1 MTNQPSNSIGRSL
14 NNNLPGLLACITVGL
29 AAGFLSDHY
38 GGSTMLYALLLGIAF
53 NFLHANGRTQAGIEL
68 SVKSILRIGVALL
81 GFRMSLEAVVALGWP
96 PVLLV
101 VGSVIATLCFGAFC
115 ARFIQRDT
123 GFGLLTGGAVAICG
137 ASAALAIS
145 ALSAK
150 TPQQERDTLFT
161 VIAVTAMSTLAMV
174 IYPIFAAYIGL
185 SDTASGIFFG
195 ATIHDVAQVVAAGY
209 SVSAES
215 GDTAT
220 VIKLL
225 RVAML
230 LPVVLVLSAGMRR
243 QPPEGDGP
251 KSALPVPWFVF
262 AFALFVAINSGGWLS
277 AGLTELLI
285 EISRICIVTAVAALG
300 MKTSLG
306 ELVKIGPK
314 PVLLIVAETLFLA
327 GLISLALQFF

>member
-1 MTNQPSNSIGRSL
+1 MNF
-14 NNNLPGLLACITVGL
+14 PGLLACVTVGL

-38 GGSTMLYALLLGIAF
+38 GGPTMLYALLLGIAF
-53 NFLHANGRTQAGIEL
+53 NFLYESERTQPGIEL
-68 SVKSILRIGVALL
+68 SVKSVLRIGVALL
-81 GFRMSLEAVVALGWP
+81 GFRMSLAAVVALGWP

-101 VGSVIATLCFGAFC
+101 VGSVIATICFGAFC
-115 ARFIQRDT
+115 ARFIQRDSR
-123 GFGLLTGGAVAICG
+123 FGLLTGGAVAICG

-145 ALSAK
+145 ALSPK
-150 TPQQERDTLFT
+150 TPQHERDTLFT

-174 IYPIFAAYIGL
+174 IYPLFAAFLDL
-185 SDTASGIFFG
+185 SDAASGIFFG
-195 ATIHDVAQVVAAGY
+195 ATIHDVAQVVGAGY
-209 SVSAES
+209 SVSAEA

-230 LPVVLVLSAGMRR
+230 LPVVLVLSVWMRR
-243 QPPEGDGP
+243 QSVDLDG
-251 KSALPVPWFVF
+251 SATPLPIPWFVF
-262 AFALFVAINSGGWLS
+262 SFALFVALNSSGWLPTS
-277 AGLTELLI
+277 LTELLV

-306 ELVKIGPK
+306 QLVKIGPK

-327 GLISLALQFF
+327 ALVSVALPFI

>member
-1 MTNQPSNSIGRSL
+1 MINQVSTSSIFKSNF
-14 NNNLPGLLACITVGL
+14 PGLLACITVGL

-38 GGSTMLYALLLGIAF
+38 GGPTMLYALLLGIAF
-53 NFLHANGRTQAGIEL
+53 NYLHENPRTQPGIEL

-81 GFRMSLEAVVALGWP
+81 GFRMSLEAVIALGWP

-101 VGSVIATLCFGAFC
+101 VGSVIATIVFGAFC
-115 ARFIQRDT
+115 ARFVQRDSQ
-123 GFGLLTGGAVAICG
+123 FGLLTGGAVAICG

-150 TPQQERDTLFT
+150 TPQHERDTLFT
-161 VIAVTAMSTLAMV
+161 VIAVTAMSTIAMV
-174 IYPIFAAYIGL
+174 VYPLIAAFLGL
-185 SDTASGIFFG
+185 SDSHSGIFFG
-195 ATIHDVAQVVAAGY
+195 ATIHDVAQVVGAGY

-220 VIKLL
+220 VIKLI

-230 LPVVLVLSAGMRR
+230 LPVVLLLSLLMRR
-243 QPPEGDGP
+243 QQ
-251 KSALPVPWFVF
+251 SASGGTLTSLPIPWFVF
-262 AFALFVAINSGGWLS
+262 AFALFVLINSSGWLPS
-277 AGLTELLI
+277 AVTVFLVEL
-285 EISRICIVTAVAALG
+285 SRLCIVTAVAGLG

-314 PVLLIVAETLFLA
+314 PVLLVVAETLFLA
-327 GLISLALQFF
+327 AVVSLALQLI